1 MSSRRIRQGP
11 MTISQRAKE
20 WHSSVF
26 TVQWMENTFQACTTS
41 PGKEKFEEWVVSRYG
56 PSQGMA
62 IVQECNKRS
71 PQGTWVSNQPPKTF
85 GEKTMFM
92 WNSAAVFSFD
102 FSRCVSRAA
111 IQAWHGY
118 AADMNLY
125 QPERTKLPPKRRRGE
140 TSGQWISLVDGHKPP
155 VIDLDYARRTAIA
168 EYDKTLDTL
177 ERWRTDSE
185 LFFTDIVERSKS
197 IIPSP
202 RIWPLDARTKERT
215 DIDDA
220 FRTRINFLSIV
231 HLAWKDAAL
240 LFEHLAAQ
248 GLNTPAAIERAY
260 AKDTALL
267 WRFMSVINRIAVM
280 QRKMCANFQQLLAAS
295 EYYKPLLKPWR
306 DNNGVAHIDV
316 NRSEIDKLVKKGCF
330 SAMDEVVVQFASS
343 MSPATM
349 SFFQGVETSIG
360 EDRSEEKKFSAAVF
374 EAMGDLAAASEFESQ
389 FTRTEF
395 GTKLVNYAA
404 SLDKAGTDRAQ
415 MRSILYYMDPAKLAD
430 EPERYWDRA
439 GEASRSIR
447 ALENAWA
454 HRTWQLSINTI
465 LVVLQTLVGSGGLI
479 NQRIEMP
486 TELFN
491 EMWRRADEQLWN
503 FAASL
508 DRKGEKGR
516 VAKEYGLW
524 NPQDPDRPVATMYL
538 FAEIELEIVMGVP
551 LKAKT
556 TPAFMQTIPIARPN
570 ESGAQSGHAY
580 ASRNVQNAKYKVK
593 TRGEASK
600 KAAVD
605 EAVREELEV
614 QIHSESFPT
623 EFNLKMGNKFLRLFH
638 RILEPP
644 KEEKENAPAKG
655 QVRWGDF
662 ENAMK
667 RIGFQIVHTAGSSVR
682 FDPPAP
688 TARPITFHRPHP
700 DSLLT
705 PHAIKWLGARL
716 KRTYGWT
723 TMTFRGAEG
732 EDAG

>member
-1 MSSRRIRQGP
+1 MASRRRVRQGP

-20 WHSSVF
+20 WHSNVF

-41 PGKEKFEEWVVSRYG
+41 PGKEKFEKWAILRYG
-56 PSQGMA
+56 PAQGMA
-62 IVQECNKRS
+62 VIQDCNKR
-71 PQGTWVSNQPPKTF
+71 PPRGTWVSARPLTTF
-85 GEKTMFM
+85 AEKTMFM
-92 WNSAAVFSFD
+92 WNSAAGYYG
-102 FSRCVSRAA
+102 VSREA

-125 QPERTKLPPKRRRGE
+125 QPERTKSPPKRKKGE
-140 TSGQWISLVDGHKPP
+140 TSGQWISRVNEMLVDGHKLPI
-155 VIDLDYARRTAIA
+155 IDLDYARRTAIA

-177 ERWRTDSE
+177 EQWRTDSK
-185 LFFTDIVERSKS
+185 LFFGDIVERSKS
-197 IIPSP
+197 IILSP
-202 RIWPLDARTKERT
+202 QILSLDPRTKERT
-215 DIDDA
+215 AIDDA

-231 HLAWKDAAL
+231 HLAWRDAAL

-260 AKDTALL
+260 TKDTALL

-306 DNNGVAHIDV
+306 DNTGFAYIDV
-316 NRSEIDKLVKKGCF
+316 NRSEIDKLIKRGSF
-330 SAMDEVVVQFASS
+330 TAMDETIVQFAST
-343 MSPATM
+343 MSPATT

-389 FTRTEF
+389 FVRTEF
-395 GTKLVNYAA
+395 GMKLVNYAA
-404 SLDKAGTDRAQ
+404 SLEKAGTDRAH
-415 MRSILYYMDPAKLAD
+415 MRSILYYMDPAQLAD

-447 ALENAWA
+447 ALEETWS
-454 HRTWQLSINTI
+454 HRTWKLSIDSVI
-465 LVVLQTLVGSGGLI
+465 GVLQTLAGSGGL
-479 NQRIEMP
+479 NKEKMEMP
-486 TELFN
+486 REVFN
-491 EMWRRADEQLWN
+491 ELWRRVDEQLWS

-508 DRKGEKGR
+508 DRKGEEGR
-516 VAKEYGLW
+516 VAREYGLW
-524 NPQDPDRPVATMYL
+524 NPKDPKRPVATMYT
-538 FAEIELEIVMGVP
+538 FREIELEIIKGVP

-556 TPAFMQTIPIARPN
+556 TPAYVQPESIPIARSG
-570 ESGAQSGHAY
+570 ESAARSGHAY
-580 ASRNVQNAKYKVK
+580 VANKPGSKEKVK

-600 KAAVD
+600 NDTLVD
-605 EAVREELEV
+605 AEPEEVKILPELLP
-614 QIHSESFPT
+614 I
-623 EFNLKMGNKFLRLFH
+623 EFKLGKKVLKLFH
-638 RILEPP
+638 RVLEPP
-644 KEEKENAPAKG
+644 EEEKENAPAKG

-662 ENAMK
+662 ESAMK
-667 RIGFQIVHTAGSSVR
+667 RIGFEIVQTAGSSVR
-682 FDPPAP
+682 FDPPAT

-700 DSLLT
+700 DSLLS

-723 TMTFRGAEG
+723 TATFQRSEEA
-732 EDAG
+732 